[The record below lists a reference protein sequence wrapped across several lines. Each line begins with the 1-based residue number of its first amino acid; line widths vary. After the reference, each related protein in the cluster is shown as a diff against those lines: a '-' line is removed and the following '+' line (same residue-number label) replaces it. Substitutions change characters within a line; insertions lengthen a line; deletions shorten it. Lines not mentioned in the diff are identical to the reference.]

1 MEPPMPRLVRLLA
14 AMLVLAS
21 VCWSAAPV
29 LAAGDASSALF
40 DAYAKMINSRCVAET
55 VSTDAKGRESR
66 SKVEFDTIERIRV
79 SADQAS
85 FIVLPEGTWMR
96 SGDGEWMKPPFD
108 MSALFKRLVPSTLEE
123 IRAGTRNIR
132 DEGMQTVDG
141 QNLRAVSFDVNTQV
155 MGISVSSH
163 NTVFIDASGRI
174 VRSVSDA
181 EAMGQKTHS
190 VQKNRYDDSIRISAP
205 D

>member
-1 MEPPMPRLVRLLA
+1 MPRLARLFA
-14 AMLVLAS
+14 TALVLAAFCS
-21 VCWSAAPV
+21 GAGPV

-55 VSTDAKGRESR
+55 VATDAKGRESR
-66 SKVEFDTIERIRV
+66 SQVEFDTINRIRV
-79 SADQAS
+79 STDQAS

-96 SGDGEWMKPPFD
+96 TGGGEWTKPPID
-108 MSALFKRLVPSTLEE
+108 MSAMFKRLVPSTLEE

-141 QNLRAVSFDVNTQV
+141 QNLRAVSYDVNTQV
-155 MGISVSSH
+155 MGIDVSSH

-174 VRSVSDA
+174 VRSVSDG
-181 EAMGQKTHS
+181 EAMGHKTHS
-190 VQKNRYDDSIRISAP
+190 VQKIRYDDSIRISAP

>member
-1 MEPPMPRLVRLLA
+1 MPRLARLFA
-14 AMLVLAS
+14 TALVLAAFCS
-21 VCWSAAPV
+21 GAGPV

-55 VSTDAKGRESR
+55 VATDAKGRESR
-66 SKVEFDTIERIRV
+66 SQVEFDTINRIRV
-79 SADQAS
+79 STDQAS

-96 SGDGEWMKPPFD
+96 TGGGEWTKPPID
-108 MSALFKRLVPSTLEE
+108 MSAMFKRLVPSTLEE

-141 QNLRAVSFDVNTQV
+141 QNLRAVSYDVNTQV
-155 MGISVSSH
+155 MGIDVSSH

-174 VRSVSDA
+174 VRSVSDG
-181 EAMGQKTHS
+181 EAMGHKTHS
-190 VQKNRYDDSIRISAP
+190 VQTIRYDDSIRISAP

>member
-1 MEPPMPRLVRLLA
+1 MPRLARLFA
-14 AMLVLAS
+14 TALVLAALCS
-21 VCWSAAPV
+21 GAGPV

-55 VSTDAKGRESR
+55 VATDAKGRESR
-66 SKVEFDTIERIRV
+66 SQVEFDTINRIRV
-79 SADQAS
+79 STDQAS

-96 SGDGEWMKPPFD
+96 TGDGEWTKPPID
-108 MSALFKRLVPSTLEE
+108 MSAMFKRLVPSTLEE

-141 QNLRAVSFDVNTQV
+141 QNLRAVSYDVNTQV
-155 MGISVSSH
+155 MGIDVSSH

-174 VRSVSDA
+174 VRSVSDG
-181 EAMGQKTHS
+181 EAMGHKTHS
-190 VQKNRYDDSIRISAP
+190 VQTIRYDDSIRISAP

>member
-1 MEPPMPRLVRLLA
+1 MPRLVRLLVA
-14 AMLVLAS
+14 TFVIAS
-21 VCWSAAPV
+21 VCSSAAPV

-55 VSTDAKGRESR
+55 VSSDAKGRENR
-66 SKVEFDTIERIRV
+66 SQVEFDTIKRIRV
-79 SADQAS
+79 TTDQAS

-96 SGDGEWMKPPFD
+96 TGGGEWTKPPID
-108 MSALFKRLVPSTLEE
+108 MSAMFKRLVPSTLEE

-141 QNLRAVSFDVNTQV
+141 QNLRAVSYDVNTQV
-155 MGISVSSH
+155 MGIDVSSH

-174 VRSVSDA
+174 VRSVSDG
-181 EAMGQKTHS
+181 EAMGHKTHS
-190 VQKNRYDDSIRISAP
+190 VQTIRYDDSIRISAP

>member
-1 MEPPMPRLVRLLA
+1 MPRIARLFA
-14 AMLVLAS
+14 TTLVLALICS
-21 VCWSAAPV
+21 SAGPA

-66 SKVEFDTIERIRV
+66 SQVEFDTINRIRV
-79 SADQAS
+79 TADQAS

-96 SGDGEWMKPPFD
+96 TGAGEWTRPPID
-108 MSALFKRLVPSTLEE
+108 MSAMFKRLVPSTLEE

-141 QNLRAVSFDVNTQV
+141 QNLRAVSYDVDTQV

-174 VRSVSDA
+174 VRSVSDG
-181 EAMGQKTHS
+181 EAMGHKTHS
-190 VQKNRYDDSIRISAP
+190 VQKIRYDDSIRISAP

>member
-1 MEPPMPRLVRLLA
+1 MRRPA
-14 AMLVLAS
+14 QMLVTLLVAT
-21 VCWSAAPV
+21 VCCWTIGPVHAAD
-29 LAAGDASSALF
+29 DASSALF

-55 VSTDAKGRESR
+55 VSTDAKGRENRSR
-66 SKVEFDTIERIRV
+66 VEFDTINRIRV
-79 SADQAS
+79 NTDQAS

-96 SGDGEWMKPPFD
+96 TGGGEWMKPPID
-108 MSALFKRLVPSTLEE
+108 MSAMFKRLVPSTLEE

-141 QNLRAVSFDVNTQV
+141 ESLRAVSYDVDTQV

-163 NTVFIDASGRI
+163 NTVFIDTSGRI
-174 VRSVSDA
+174 VRSVSDG
-181 EAMGQKTHS
+181 EAMGHKTHS
-190 VQKNRYDDSIRISAP
+190 VQKIRYDDSIRITAP

>member
-1 MEPPMPRLVRLLA
+1 MPRLARLFA
-14 AMLVLAS
+14 TALVLAALCS
-21 VCWSAAPV
+21 GAGPV

-55 VSTDAKGRESR
+55 VATDAKGRESR
-66 SKVEFDTIERIRV
+66 SQVEFDTINRIRV
-79 SADQAS
+79 STDQAS

-96 SGDGEWMKPPFD
+96 TGGGEWTKPPID
-108 MSALFKRLVPSTLEE
+108 MSAMFKRLVPSTLEE

-141 QNLRAVSFDVNTQV
+141 QNLRAVSYDVNTQV
-155 MGISVSSH
+155 MGINVSSH

-174 VRSVSDA
+174 VRSVSDG
-181 EAMGQKTHS
+181 EAMGHKTHS
-190 VQKNRYDDSIRISAP
+190 VQTIRYDDSIRISAP

>member
-1 MEPPMPRLVRLLA
+1 MPRLARLFA
-14 AMLVLAS
+14 TALVLAALCS
-21 VCWSAAPV
+21 GAGPV

-55 VSTDAKGRESR
+55 VATDAKGRESR
-66 SKVEFDTIERIRV
+66 SQVEFDTINRIRV
-79 SADQAS
+79 STDQAS

-96 SGDGEWMKPPFD
+96 TGGGEWTKPPID
-108 MSALFKRLVPSTLEE
+108 MSAMFKRLVPSTLEE

-132 DEGMQTVDG
+132 DEGMQAVDG
-141 QNLRAVSFDVNTQV
+141 QNLRAVSYDVNTQV
-155 MGISVSSH
+155 MGIDVSSH

-174 VRSVSDA
+174 VRSVSDG
-181 EAMGQKTHS
+181 EAMGHKTHS
-190 VQKNRYDDSIRISAP
+190 VQTIRYDDSIRISAP

>member
-1 MEPPMPRLVRLLA
+1 MPRLARLFA
-14 AMLVLAS
+14 TALVLAALCS
-21 VCWSAAPV
+21 GAGPV

-55 VSTDAKGRESR
+55 VATDAKGRESR
-66 SKVEFDTIERIRV
+66 SQVEFDTINRIRV
-79 SADQAS
+79 STDQAS

-96 SGDGEWMKPPFD
+96 TGGGEWTKPPID
-108 MSALFKRLVPSTLEE
+108 MSAMFKRLVPSTLEE

-141 QNLRAVSFDVNTQV
+141 QNLRAVSYDVNTQV
-155 MGISVSSH
+155 MGIDVSSH

-174 VRSVSDA
+174 VRSVSDG
-181 EAMGQKTHS
+181 EAMGHKTHS
-190 VQKNRYDDSIRISAP
+190 VQTIRYDDSIRISAP

>member
-1 MEPPMPRLVRLLA
+1 MPHLARLFA
-14 AMLVLAS
+14 TALVLAALCS
-21 VCWSAAPV
+21 SAGPV

-40 DAYAKMINSRCVAET
+40 DAYARMINSRCVAET
-55 VSTDAKGRESR
+55 VATDAKGRESR
-66 SKVEFDTIERIRV
+66 SQVEFDTINRIRV
-79 SADQAS
+79 STDQAS

-96 SGDGEWMKPPFD
+96 TGGGEWTKPPID
-108 MSALFKRLVPSTLEE
+108 MSAMFKRLVPSTLEE

-141 QNLRAVSFDVNTQV
+141 QNLRAVSYDVNTQV
-155 MGISVSSH
+155 MGIDVSSH

-174 VRSVSDA
+174 VRSVSDG
-181 EAMGQKTHS
+181 EAMGHKTHS
-190 VQKNRYDDSIRISAP
+190 VQTIRYDDSIRISAP

>member
-1 MEPPMPRLVRLLA
+1 MPRLARLFA
-14 AMLVLAS
+14 TALVLAALCS
-21 VCWSAAPV
+21 GAGPV

-55 VSTDAKGRESR
+55 VATDAKGRESR
-66 SKVEFDTIERIRV
+66 SQVEFDTINRIRV
-79 SADQAS
+79 TADQAS

-96 SGDGEWMKPPFD
+96 TGGGEWTKPPID
-108 MSALFKRLVPSTLEE
+108 MSAMFKRLVPSTLEE

-141 QNLRAVSFDVNTQV
+141 QNLRAVSYDVNTQV
-155 MGISVSSH
+155 MGIDVSSH

-174 VRSVSDA
+174 VRSVSDG
-181 EAMGQKTHS
+181 EAMGHKTHS
-190 VQKNRYDDSIRISAP
+190 VQTIRYDDSIRISAP

>member
-1 MEPPMPRLVRLLA
+1 MPRLARLFA
-14 AMLVLAS
+14 TALVLAALCS
-21 VCWSAAPV
+21 GAGPV

-55 VSTDAKGRESR
+55 VATDAKGRESR
-66 SKVEFDTIERIRV
+66 SQVEFDTINRIRV
-79 SADQAS
+79 STDQAS

-96 SGDGEWMKPPFD
+96 TGGGEWTKPPID
-108 MSALFKRLVPSTLEE
+108 MSAMFKRLVPSTLEE

-132 DEGMQTVDG
+132 DEGMQSVDG
-141 QNLRAVSFDVNTQV
+141 ENLHAVSYDVNTQV

-174 VRSVSDA
+174 VRSVSDG
-181 EAMGQKTHS
+181 EAMGHKTHS
-190 VQKNRYDDSIRISAP
+190 VQKIRYDDAIRISAP

>member
-1 MEPPMPRLVRLLA
+1 MPHLARLFA
-14 AMLVLAS
+14 TALVLAAL
-21 VCWSAAPV
+21 CLGAGPV

-55 VSTDAKGRESR
+55 VATDAKGRESR
-66 SKVEFDTIERIRV
+66 SQVEFDTINRIRV
-79 SADQAS
+79 STDQAS

-96 SGDGEWMKPPFD
+96 TGGGEWTKPPID
-108 MSALFKRLVPSTLEE
+108 MSAMFKRLVPSTLEE

-141 QNLRAVSFDVNTQV
+141 QNLRAVSYDVNTQV
-155 MGISVSSH
+155 MGIDVSSH

-174 VRSVSDA
+174 VRSVSDG
-181 EAMGQKTHS
+181 EAMGHKTHS
-190 VQKNRYDDSIRISAP
+190 VQTIRYDDSIRISAP

>member
-1 MEPPMPRLVRLLA
+1 MPRLARLFA
-14 AMLVLAS
+14 TALVLAALCS
-21 VCWSAAPV
+21 GAGPV

-55 VSTDAKGRESR
+55 VATDAKGRESR
-66 SKVEFDTIERIRV
+66 SQVEFDTINRIRV
-79 SADQAS
+79 STDQAS

-96 SGDGEWMKPPFD
+96 TGGGEWTKPPID
-108 MSALFKRLVPSTLEE
+108 MSAMFKRLVPSTLEE

-132 DEGMQTVDG
+132 DEGIQTVDG
-141 QNLRAVSFDVNTQV
+141 QNLRAVSYDVNTQV
-155 MGISVSSH
+155 MGIDVSSH

-174 VRSVSDA
+174 VRSVSDG
-181 EAMGQKTHS
+181 EAMGHKTHS
-190 VQKNRYDDSIRISAP
+190 VQTIRYDDSIRISAP

>member
-1 MEPPMPRLVRLLA
+1 MPRLARLFA
-14 AMLVLAS
+14 TALVLAALCS
-21 VCWSAAPV
+21 GAGPV

-55 VSTDAKGRESR
+55 VATDAKGRESR
-66 SKVEFDTIERIRV
+66 SQVEFDTINRIRV
-79 SADQAS
+79 STDQAS

-96 SGDGEWMKPPFD
+96 TGGGEWTKPPID
-108 MSALFKRLVPSTLEE
+108 MSAMFKRLVPSTLEE

-132 DEGMQTVDG
+132 DEGMQAVDG
-141 QNLRAVSFDVNTQV
+141 QNLRAVSYDVNTQV
-155 MGISVSSH
+155 MGINVSSH

-174 VRSVSDA
+174 VRSVSDG
-181 EAMGQKTHS
+181 EAMGHKTHS
-190 VQKNRYDDSIRISAP
+190 VQTIRYDDSIRISAP

>member
-1 MEPPMPRLVRLLA
+1 MPRLARLFA
-14 AMLVLAS
+14 TALVLAALCS
-21 VCWSAAPV
+21 GAGPV

-40 DAYAKMINSRCVAET
+40 DAYAKMISSRCVAET
-55 VSTDAKGRESR
+55 VATDAKGRESR
-66 SKVEFDTIERIRV
+66 SQVEFDTINRIRV
-79 SADQAS
+79 STDQAS

-96 SGDGEWMKPPFD
+96 TGGGEWTKPPID
-108 MSALFKRLVPSTLEE
+108 MSAMFKRLVPSTLEE

-141 QNLRAVSFDVNTQV
+141 QNLRAVSYDVNTQV
-155 MGISVSSH
+155 MGIDVSSH

-174 VRSVSDA
+174 VRSVSDG
-181 EAMGQKTHS
+181 EAMGHKTHS
-190 VQKNRYDDSIRISAP
+190 VQTIRYDDSIRISAP

>member
-1 MEPPMPRLVRLLA
+1 MPRIVLMLFAVLV
-14 AMLVLAS
+14 AS
-21 VCWSAAPV
+21 VICSNSSPA

-40 DAYAKMINSRCVAET
+40 DAYAKMIDSRCVAET
-55 VSTDAKGRESR
+55 VSSDAKGRENR
-66 SKVEFDTIERIRV
+66 SKVEFDTINRIRV
-79 SADQAS
+79 TTDQAS

-96 SGDGEWMKPPFD
+96 TGGGEWMKPPID
-108 MSALFKRLVPSTLEE
+108 MSAMFKRLVPSTLEE

-132 DEGMQTVDG
+132 DEGMQTVEG
-141 QNLRAVSFDVNTQV
+141 QNLRAVSYDVDTQV

-174 VRSVSDA
+174 VRSVSDG

-190 VQKNRYDDSIRISAP
+190 VQKIRYDDSISISAP

>member
-1 MEPPMPRLVRLLA
+1 MPRLARLFSTA
-14 AMLVLAS
+14 LVLATFCS
-21 VCWSAAPV
+21 SAGPA

-55 VSTDAKGRESR
+55 VATDAKGRESR
-66 SKVEFDTIERIRV
+66 SQVEFDTINRIRV
-79 SADQAS
+79 STDQAS

-96 SGDGEWMKPPFD
+96 TGGGEWTKPPID
-108 MSALFKRLVPSTLEE
+108 MSAMFKRLVPSTLEE

-141 QNLRAVSFDVNTQV
+141 QNLRAVSYDVNTQV
-155 MGISVSSH
+155 MGIDVSSH

-174 VRSVSDA
+174 VRSVSDG
-181 EAMGQKTHS
+181 EAMGHKTHS
-190 VQKNRYDDSIRISAP
+190 VQTIRYDDSIRISAP

>member
-1 MEPPMPRLVRLLA
+1 MPRLARLFA
-14 AMLVLAS
+14 TALVLAALCS
-21 VCWSAAPV
+21 SAGPV

-55 VSTDAKGRESR
+55 VATDAKGRESR
-66 SKVEFDTIERIRV
+66 SQVEFDTINRIRV
-79 SADQAS
+79 STDQAS

-96 SGDGEWMKPPFD
+96 TGGGEWTKPPID
-108 MSALFKRLVPSTLEE
+108 MSAMFKRLVPSTLEE

-141 QNLRAVSFDVNTQV
+141 QNLRAVSYDVNTQV
-155 MGISVSSH
+155 MGIDVSSH

-174 VRSVSDA
+174 VRSVSDG
-181 EAMGQKTHS
+181 EAMGHKTHS
-190 VQKNRYDDSIRISAP
+190 VQKIRYDDAIRISAP